1 MFEYKT
7 TNVTSYN
14 LLFVRKT
21 FYITFLYIV
30 AKPNTS
36 ILRVS
41 RISIIHHYLTRWNDV
56 YRAIKIND
64 YLNWGKV
71 RICYHKMR
79 KAYQIFHVR
88 QKIQVSFKFN
98 DFNLCVL
105 WYILVGIFELVV
117 YIGNVVSMSDINIY
131 ILSFCS
137 DKEIKLN
144 IFCSE
149 KRKRKW
155 KLNNTFIYEDKFI
168 C

>member
-98 DFNLCVL
+98 DFNICVL
-105 WYILVGIFELVV
+105 RYILVGIFELVI
-117 YIGNVVSMSDINIY
+117 YIGKYNVISMSDVNIY
-131 ILSFCS
+131 IFVFLF
-137 DKEIKLN
+137 
-144 IFCSE
+144 
-149 KRKRKW
+149 R
-155 KLNNTFIYEDKFI
+155 
-168 C
+168 